1 MTAQRTATTGGRTDT
16 GSRRDVVSLA
26 WPLAVGMVSFTI
38 MGVVDTLLM
47 GHVSTVAQ
55 AGVGLATIIAYAATA
70 FFRGLTTGPQS
81 LVAAADGA
89 SDRARVEDAASS
101 AVLIGAVT
109 GLIAAVLI
117 ECVRRLVLP
126 SLVDDPTII
135 AHADAYLKVRV
146 WGVPLM
152 MLSFGLMP
160 GLQGL
165 GDTRARMWAS
175 IAGNVVNIGL
185 DVVLIFGVGAIPAM
199 GAQGAAI
206 ATVAGT
212 ATMLVVY
219 ALRYKRL
226 LGTPRRPSREVL
238 RSGLTVGLPSGT
250 QQMFGSMAFM
260 ATTVFIGK
268 AGAAHLA
275 ASEVVLNIISVSF
288 LPGFGIGEATGILVG
303 RAMGSGNL
311 PLAAQTIRSGRSV
324 ALFTMG
330 ACGVFFALG
339 GHWLSGFFNPDPEV
353 RTLIAQLLLFAAVF
367 QLFDAVAMTHL
378 CVLRAAG
385 DTRFTLVLTTTA
397 AWGITVP
404 AAWFLGSVMGL
415 GAPGAWIGIT
425 VEIAILAAITAW
437 RVKGLAT
444 GKVGRLDLLLGKKA
458 IA

>member
-1 MTAQRTATTGGRTDT
+1 MSAQGGR
-16 GSRRDVVSLA
+16 REVVSLA
-26 WPLAVGMVSFTI
+26 WPLAVGMVSFTV
-38 MGVVDTLLM
+38 MGVIDTLLM

-55 AGVGLATIIAYAATA
+55 AGVGLASIIGFTTTA

-89 SDRARVEDAASS
+89 SRRARVEEAAGS
-101 AVLIGAVT
+101 AVLIGVVT
-109 GLIAAVLI
+109 GLIAAALI
-117 ECVRRLVLP
+117 EIARRFVLP
-126 SLVDDPTII
+126 SLVDDPAVI
-135 AHADAYLKVRV
+135 AQADAYLKVQV
-146 WGVPLM
+146 WGVPM
-152 MLSFGLMP
+152 MMTAFGFMP

-175 IAGNVVNIGL
+175 VAGNVVNVGL
-185 DVVLIFGVGAIPAM
+185 DVALIFGVGAIPAM
-199 GAQGAAI
+199 GAQGAAL

-212 ATMLVVY
+212 ATMLAVY
-219 ALRYKRL
+219 AFRYWRL
-226 LGTPRRPSREVL
+226 IGRPRRPSREVL
-238 RSGLTVGLPSGT
+238 RSGLIVGLPTGT
-250 QQMFGSMAFM
+250 QQLFGSMAFM
-260 ATTVFIGK
+260 TTTVFIGK

-275 ASEVVLNIISVSF
+275 ASQVVLNIISVSF

-303 RAMGSGNL
+303 RAMGAGKL
-311 PLAAQTIRSGRSV
+311 AVAAQTIRSGRSV

-339 GHWLSGFFNPDPEV
+339 GHWLSGFFNPDPVV

-404 AAWFLGSVMGL
+404 MAWLLGSVMGL
-415 GAPGAWIGIT
+415 GAPGAWMGIT
-425 VEIAILAAITAW
+425 FEIAILAAITAW

-444 GKVGRLDLLLGKKA
+444 GKVGRLDLLLGENLGEKA